1 MADTIESYISDF
13 TGPEIDEALNR
24 ANRLYEIFFGENLE
38 KNVLQILISRGDTPE
53 WMIVPSV
60 EEVAV

>member
-1 MADTIESYISDF
+1 MADTIESYLSDF

-38 KNVLQILISRGDTPE
+38 KNVL
-53 WMIVPSV
+53 
-60 EEVAV
+60 